1 MKKAVF
7 IYIVLISCIL
17 ISCSKN
23 NEKFTITT
31 DVESYSPLSSSLQGI
46 TLSVKTE
53 EDEEDLEYYWS
64 ATDGTF
70 KNSEKSEENGKTV
83 IWRAVSLDERSSD
96 LVTVRLIVKNKNSD
110 KEITKLSIQ
119 FEKDKLNYI
128 VK

>member
-7 IYIVLISCIL
+7 IYIVLISCVL
-17 ISCSKN
+17 ISCNKN

-53 EDEEDLEYYWS
+53 EDEEGLEYYWS

-83 IWRAVSLDERSSD
+83 LWRAAPLEETSSD
-96 LVTVRLIVKNKNSD
+96 LVTIRLIVKNKNSD
-110 KEITKLSIQ
+110 KELAKLSIQ
-119 FEKDKLNYI
+119 FEKDKSNYI

>member
-119 FEKDKLNYI
+119 FEKDKSNYI